1 MKTQDILFYM
11 WLVNSF
17 PFGSKLP
24 LKILKHYNGN
34 LSFFYLNL
42 EQEINNFKITE
53 NSQKKL
59 KNKNLFSCEK
69 IVNLCFKLNI
79 KIVCYYDKNYPPRLR
94 EISSAP
100 IVLYYIGNL
109 KAGFSPCVSVVGTR
123 NCSKFSY
130 LITKK
135 LCKKLVEYSITTI
148 SGCAKGVDFSVHK
161 ETLDAKGNTIAIL
174 GTPLDSAYPFEHK
187 QLKNSIV
194 KNNGL
199 IISEYPPKTQ
209 TKAWHFPIRNR
220 IISAMGD
227 CTIVVQA
234 KEKSGTIIT
243 AKKTLEFKK
252 NVFFI
257 PPYNVFDEN
266 YSSVKKCLKKG
277 AKLLLDFDDVLKIYK
292 NSNFKLTQNKS
303 QPQREEETK
312 NLPKKFESLFKIID
326 KEKRLDEILNQ
337 TSFKPNEVLFM
348 LTQLELLNLVKKTK
362 VGYKRC

>member
-1 MKTQDILFYM
+1 M
-11 WLVNSF
+11 
-17 PFGSKLP
+17 P

-42 EQEINNFKITE
+42 EQEIKNFKITE
-53 NSQKKL
+53 NSIKKL

-79 KIVCYYDKNYPPRLR
+79 KIVCYYDKNYPPRLK
-94 EISSAP
+94 EISCAP

-123 NCSKFSY
+123 NCSEFSY
-130 LITKK
+130 LVTKN
-135 LCKKLVEYSITTI
+135 LCKKLVEYNITTI

-161 ETLDAKGNTIAIL
+161 ETLKLKGNTIAVL
-174 GTPLDSAYPFEHK
+174 GTPLDSPYPFEHK
-187 QLKNSIV
+187 QLKISIV

-199 IISEYPPKTQ
+199 IISEYPPKTE

-252 NVFFI
+252 KVFFI
-257 PPYNVFDEN
+257 PPYNIFDEN
-266 YSSVKKCLKKG
+266 FNSVKKCLQKG
-277 AKLLLDFDDVLKIYK
+277 AKLLLDINDILKIYK
-292 NSNFKLTQNKS
+292 NSKFKLTQKNS
-303 QPQREEETK
+303 QTEKTKKECTK
-312 NLPKKFESLFKIID
+312 NKKLPKKFASLFNLID
-326 KEKRLDEILNQ
+326 KEKRLDEILSE
-337 TSFKPNEVLFM
+337 TDFKPNEVLFM
-348 LTQLELLNLVKKTK
+348 LTQMELLNLIQKTK
-362 VGYKRC
+362 IGYKRCWILIGFMLKI